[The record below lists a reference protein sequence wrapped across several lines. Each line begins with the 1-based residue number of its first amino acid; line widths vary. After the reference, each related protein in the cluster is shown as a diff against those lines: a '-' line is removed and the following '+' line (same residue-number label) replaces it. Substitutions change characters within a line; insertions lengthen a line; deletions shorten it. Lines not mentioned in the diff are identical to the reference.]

1 MKPRVM
7 IVDDEETIRKLL
19 KGRLE
24 REGVEVFSAGNA
36 QEAESVFNQATA
48 QGGAPISVLV
58 TDLKMPGRDGF
69 SLMDWVRSR
78 DERCKVVL
86 ITGHGEKEVAIQA
99 LKRGGSDYLEK
110 PFDLEEF
117 THAVKRCINEY
128 RLETERADRVA
139 ALEARVER
147 TEGKGAD
154 DYWFV
159 SKSPSMG
166 KVNEW
171 ISVLRRESMRGEGEE
186 PTVLILG
193 ESGTGKEGIARM
205 VHAGSR
211 RGRGPWVAVN
221 CANFN
226 EQLLESEL
234 FGHEKGAF
242 TGATSLKRGLF
253 EIARGGTLFLDEIA
267 EMEPKLQAKL
277 LRVIQEKTFR
287 RVGGTADMTTDVR
300 VVAATHARLEEGVR
314 TGKFREDL
322 YHRVSR
328 VVVEVPALRER
339 TQDIVPMAQQFAER
353 AFGKRGKKFPGFS
366 AESQAALQGYRW
378 PGNVRELLNV
388 VERAALVDRDTGK
401 TVDVCPF
408 MGVQPASQMAQHM
421 SYPTPLTLVQG
432 GGGAGATVATT
443 SSTVQGTVQPTAQKD
458 PVVLTLQDPIESY
471 TSLKK
476 RWSLSFEREYLAAM
490 LARHGGN
497 VSAAARE
504 AHLDRSNFL
513 RLLRRHRMTAQEFR
527 HDEMDDSASSI
538 QKKAA

>member
-24 REGVEVFSAGNA
+24 REGVEVISAGSA
-36 QEAESVFNQATA
+36 QEAETAFTAATKE
-48 QGGAPISVLV
+48 GGAPIGVLV

-69 SLMDWVRSR
+69 SLMDWVKSR

-117 THAVKRCINEY
+117 THAVKRCMNEY
-128 RLETERADRVA
+128 KLENERADRVA

-147 TEGKGAD
+147 SEGK
-154 DYWFV
+154 YSEQFWFV
-159 SKSPSMG
+159 SKSPAMG

-186 PTVLILG
+186 PTVMILG

-205 VHAGSR
+205 IHAGSR
-211 RGRGPWVAVN
+211 RGKGPWVAVN

-242 TGATSLKRGLF
+242 TGATNLKRGLF
-253 EIARGGTLFLDEIA
+253 EIAKGGTLFLDEIA

-287 RVGGTADMTTDVR
+287 RVGGTTDMTSDVR
-300 VVAATHARLEEGVR
+300 VIAATHSRLEEGVR

-322 YHRVSR
+322 YHRVCR
-328 VVVEVPALRER
+328 VVIEVPSLRER
-339 TQDIVPMAQQFAER
+339 VQDIVPMAQQFAER
-353 AFGKRGKKFPGFS
+353 AFEKRGKKFPGFS
-366 AESQAALQGYRW
+366 AESQATLQGYRW

-388 VERAALVDRDTGK
+388 VERASLVDRGGEK
-401 TVDVCPF
+401 AVDVCPF
-408 MGVQPASQMAQHM
+408 MGASPASQMATV
-421 SYPTPLTLVQG
+421 TPLHAVPTTG
-432 GGGAGATVATT
+432 TGAVSAIRQVGQAA
-443 SSTVQGTVQPTAQKD
+443 
-458 PVVLTLQDPIESY
+458 PVVLSLQDPIESY

-527 HDEMDDSASSI
+527 GEGHEVGLDDSASSG